1 MAQTAGFDAADTKLP
16 WFALQVRTTRELSV
30 AVLLRGRGYTP
41 FLPLYRCRK
50 RWSDRIKVVD
60 APLFP
65 GYVFCRLDIQN
76 RLPVLMTPGVTQIVG
91 YSRLPAPVD
100 EAEINAIQTVIASG
114 FPNQPWPFLQV
125 GDRVRIERGPLS
137 GLEGILLS
145 IRGSHRLV
153 LSVSLLQR
161 SVALE
166 IDAASVKWLRSA
178 PRPLEKQVNNLALR
192 LPTRDKLGIASSLQ
206 RTGDRSLYAGPH
218 RGRFARS
225 HM

>member
-1 MAQTAGFDAADTKLP
+1 MENTQTVGFEIVDTKLP

-30 AVLLRGRGYTP
+30 ANLLRGRGYTP

-65 GYVFCRLDIQN
+65 GYVFCRLNIQH
-76 RLPVLMTPGVTQIVG
+76 RLPVLMIPAVTQIVG
-91 YSRLPAPVD
+91 YSRVPARVD
-100 EAEINAIQTVIASG
+100 EAEINAIQTVVASG

-125 GDRVRIERGPLS
+125 GDWVRIERGPLC
-137 GLEGILLS
+137 GVEGILLS

-166 IDAASVKWLRSA
+166 IDALSVKWLRSTPA
-178 PRPLEKQVNNLALR
+178 PLDEKGSTLPPAAKKDLGAYASLLQPHNDHAVN
-192 LPTRDKLGIASSLQ
+192 
-206 RTGDRSLYAGPH
+206 AGV
-218 RGRFARS
+218 RVAGNRA
-225 HM
+225 